1 MIDLYSNT
9 IEKGKRYI
17 AQLEHQVNEG
27 TARQSDAVQLP
38 NMREIIAYREAM
50 EASTEGLQAIIFKGL
65 DREAEKARLFAF
77 RNHNPDYLEYMGRK
91 QRLIDK
97 GIFKNRFNA

>member
-9 IEKGKRYI
+9 IETGKKYI
-17 AQLEHQVNEG
+17 TQLERHVLEG

-38 NMREIIAYREAM
+38 NMREILAYREVMDVAI
-50 EASTEGLQAIIFKGL
+50 EGLQAIIFEGL

-77 RNHNPDYLEYMGRK
+77 RNHNLDYLEYMERK

-97 GIFKNRFNA
+97 GIFKNRFNN